1 MADSTI
7 VLEIRYNNA
16 VACKVTM
23 VDVSLSMDNTWTVE
37 TAGALSANNGKW
49 AQPLST
55 QFVDLKK
62 NAGNDTV
69 LHLTN
74 INTSQVAVGQT
85 GPGTHHGDG
94 GQVPDLASVQWKVL
108 STS

>member
-1 MADSTI
+1 MADSTT
-7 VLEIRYNNA
+7 VLEIRFNN
-16 VACKVTM
+16 VVVCKVTM
-23 VDVSLSMDNTWTVE
+23 VDVSLSMDNTWVVD

-69 LHLTN
+69 LHLTT
-74 INTSQVAVGQT
+74 INTSQVEKGQT
-85 GPGTHHGDG
+85 GPGTHYGDG
-94 GQVPDLASVQWKVL
+94 GSVPDVASIQWKVV
-108 STS
+108 SI